1 MNFHGI
7 TKIFV
12 TLQIIMLKTTHNR
25 KEKKNNQKNKMQS
38 NYLNILKKYAADI
51 VVVILFALVSV
62 AYFMPAVSEGRILYR
77 HDASAGRGA
86 GQEISMFKEQTG
98 EQSRWTNALFSG
110 MPTYQSAPAYDS
122 AQTLSEI
129 SKFYHLWLP
138 DYVWYLFAYL
148 LGFYIMLRAFDFRW
162 HLAALGSVMWAFSS
176 YFLIIIAAG
185 HLWKVMALAY
195 LPPMIGGI
203 LLAYR
208 GKYGAGFVV
217 TALFA
222 AMEVLANH
230 VQMTYYYMF
239 IIICMVVGF
248 LYTSIREKELG
259 RFLKASGVCLAAA
272 AVGIMLN
279 ASNLYHTWEYQKESM
294 RGKSEL
300 VKENTANQTSSG
312 LDRDYITQWSYG
324 IDETW
329 TLLVP
334 NTKGGSSMTA
344 IADSKVGME
353 HAINDYY
360 GIYQQMGQYWGEQPG
375 TSGPVYV
382 GAFVLT
388 LFFLGLFIVKG
399 PMKWALLVA
408 TILSIL
414 LSWGKNF
421 MPMTDFFLDYIPM
434 YAKFRTVASILVIAE
449 FTIPLL
455 AIMALKEISD
465 NPDILK
471 KNKKAGA
478 VSLAMTAGVCF
489 LFAVMPT
496 VFFPD
501 FISGAEYRMLS
512 QFPQE
517 QLTPLLT
524 NLREVREAI
533 FVADCWRS
541 FWIIM
546 IGSVIVMAFVMRK
559 LRVEY
564 MVGMLTVLCLVDM
577 WQVDKRYL
585 NDEMFVNADVRDLP
599 QPMTETDKEILK
611 DTSLDYRVL
620 NLASN
625 TFNENETSYY
635 HKSIGG
641 YHPAKLRRYQELIEE
656 YIHPEMQ
663 ATMSAIVEAQGDMTL
678 LSDSISPVL
687 NMLNTKYF
695 IIPLQENRTMPLQ
708 NLNAFGN
715 AWFVSDVKYVQNANE
730 ELEAMRGVDLKTTAV
745 ADRKFSDAL
754 GKTEQQDSTSKVTI
768 TEYAPNHLKYK
779 ASSKKGGVI
788 VFSEIYYPGWTALVD
803 GTPVEMGRVN
813 YVLRAINVP
822 GGTHEILLDFHP
834 QSLFITELLANI
846 GYVILVIVVLGIAFA
861 RKLKMRRKAKQEKED
876 EEE

>member
-1 MNFHGI
+1 
-7 TKIFV
+7 
-12 TLQIIMLKTTHNR
+12 
-25 KEKKNNQKNKMQS
+25 
-38 NYLNILKKYAADI
+38 
-51 VVVILFALVSV
+51 
-62 AYFMPAVSEGRILYR
+62 
-77 HDASAGRGA
+77 
-86 GQEISMFKEQTG
+86 
-98 EQSRWTNALFSG
+98 
-110 MPTYQSAPAYDS
+110 
-122 AQTLSEI
+122 
-129 SKFYHLWLP
+129 
-138 DYVWYLFAYL
+138 
-148 LGFYIMLRAFDFRW
+148 
-162 HLAALGSVMWAFSS
+162 
-176 YFLIIIAAG
+176 
-185 HLWKVMALAY
+185 
-195 LPPMIGGI
+195 
-203 LLAYR
+203 
-208 GKYGAGFVV
+208 
-217 TALFA
+217 
-222 AMEVLANH
+222 
-230 VQMTYYYMF
+230 
-239 IIICMVVGF
+239 
-248 LYTSIREKELG
+248 
-259 RFLKASGVCLAAA
+259 
-272 AVGIMLN
+272 
-279 ASNLYHTWEYQKESM
+279 
-294 RGKSEL
+294 
-300 VKENTANQTSSG
+300 
-312 LDRDYITQWSYG
+312 
-324 IDETW
+324 
-329 TLLVP
+329 
-334 NTKGGSSMTA
+334 
-344 IADSKVGME
+344 
-353 HAINDYY
+353 
-360 GIYQQMGQYWGEQPG
+360 
-375 TSGPVYV
+375 
-382 GAFVLT
+382 
-388 LFFLGLFIVKG
+388 
-399 PMKWALLVA
+399 
-408 TILSIL
+408 
-414 LSWGKNF
+414 
-421 MPMTDFFLDYIPM
+421 
-434 YAKFRTVASILVIAE
+434 
-449 FTIPLL
+449 
-455 AIMALKEISD
+455 
-465 NPDILK
+465 
-471 KNKKAGA
+471 
-478 VSLAMTAGVCF
+478 
-489 LFAVMPT
+489 
-496 VFFPD
+496 
-501 FISGAEYRMLS
+501 MLS

-517 QLTPLLT
+517 QLTPLLA

-533 FVADCWRS
+533 FVSDCWRS
-541 FWIIM
+541 FWVIM

-564 MVGMLTVLCLVDM
+564 MVGMLTVLCLFDM

-678 LSDSISPVL
+678 VSDSVSPVL

-695 IIPLQENRTMPLQ
+695 IVPLQENRTMPLQ

-730 ELEAMRGVDLKTTAV
+730 ELEAMRGVDLRTTAV

-754 GKTEQQDSTSKVTI
+754 GKTEQQDSTSVVTI